1 MRIDGSRGVTIAQI
15 RILVVD
21 LPRLVRDMVE
31 QAIAQQHDMAVV
43 AHCVSFDDLLDEAK
57 RSEPDIV
64 IVGIEDRALP
74 HVCLEL
80 MLEHQGVSVLGID
93 ARSGRSWLY
102 ELRLEQVEIDEVSPA
117 DVVHSIRTAARRH
130 TAA

>member
-1 MRIDGSRGVTIAQI
+1 VTIAQI

-31 QAIAQQHDMAVV
+31 QTIAHQHDMAVV
-43 AHCVSFDDLLDEAK
+43 AHCVSFDDLLDEAE

-93 ARSGRSWLY
+93 ARSGRAWLY

-117 DVVHSIRTAARRH
+117 DVVHSIRSAARRH